1 MANNNDNLEF
11 FGTLTKYIFKIL
23 FVSIGFVLYK
33 LPLFVFSWL
42 LKESVSNAMHL
53 HHHSKDWNRYSW
65 FYLPLRWICALLFMG
80 CVFTL
85 IRDLLSVPI
94 FNAMTKE
101 AKQIFLGGNVFI
113 DIIFTLICLMPVG
126 LVCGITVWL
135 EEYANSP
142 DIQKTNAGTQA
153 ERDVAVLLAQHQHR
167 YPSSLILHG
176 SLFVFNA
183 GTKDEFSAEIDHLI
197 ITKNNLFVI
206 ETKYKSGT
214 IFAVE
219 NNQEWQVQG
228 KRGFGTM
235 RNALL
240 QCKNTCRVLIKQFEL
255 EFSPIPLVVI
265 VGNDLKIVEAPGN
278 VLALENLIPAIDGF
292 DFNKKSAV
300 LNPEEVLNRIS
311 PFIDNSADAN
321 KRHNERANLAGYKH
335 QISNIVKASSLD
347 L

>member
-1 MANNNDNLEF
+1 MAKKNDDLGF
-11 FGTLTKYIFKIL
+11 FGNLLSYIFAGI
-23 FVSIGFVLYK
+23 FIAIGLVLYK
-33 LPLFVFSWL
+33 WPLFFISWL
-42 LKESVSNAMHL
+42 FKESVSNAMHL
-53 HHHSKDWNRYSW
+53 QHHSKDWNRFFW
-65 FYLPLRWICALLFMG
+65 FYKPVRWICTLLLMV

-85 IRDLLSVPI
+85 IRDILCLPGFAS
-94 FNAMTKE
+94 MTKE

-113 DIIFTLICLMPVG
+113 DIIFTLICLLPVG

-135 EEYANSP
+135 EEYADSP
-142 DIQKTNAGTQA
+142 DIQKINAGSQA

-197 ITKNNLFVI
+197 ITKSNLFVI

-219 NNQEWQVQG
+219 DKQEWQVQG
-228 KRGFGTM
+228 KHGFGTM
-235 RNALL
+235 RNALS
-240 QCKNTCRVLIKQFEL
+240 QCKNTCRVLVKQFDL
-255 EFSPIPLVVI
+255 EFSPIPVVVI
-265 VGNDLKIVEAPGN
+265 VGNDVNIAEGPGN

-292 DFNKKSAV
+292 DFNKKSAA
-300 LNPEEVLNRIS
+300 LNPEQILERIS
-311 PFIDNSADAN
+311 RFIDNSDDAR

-335 QISNIVKASSLD
+335 RISNIVKASSLE